1 VKAAVRSVTFNGGAM
16 ESRASSE
23 ALAETATDPAD
34 GPGAG
39 ADVRRLLLRA
49 FGTVGAVAGGALVV
63 ALALGGSWVLL
74 ALAAIGSTA
83 AGAALV
89 TTRRVAGVVAILEDD
104 RQTVR
109 QAYVQARLDARMD
122 TLTSLGNHRAF
133 QEELARQ
140 VAHAIRSELPL
151 SLVIIDLD
159 DLKKLNDTDGH
170 AAGDRLLVNVGRL
183 IRATLRTADRSFR
196 IGGDE
201 FALLLPATG
210 PEATFGVVRRL
221 LASATGGHPI
231 LREMPRFSF
240 SAGIS
245 TCPTPSADGN
255 RLMHH
260 ADAALYWAKRHGRT
274 DIQIFDPA
282 RHGTRGD
289 ERSAEELAAAVA
301 QVASQRALRAVF
313 QPIVSLASGYPVG
326 FEGLVRPAPDSGF
339 ADATALFTAAE
350 VADRIVELD
359 MAAIETIVSHLD
371 HLDTGLYLS
380 LNMSPRTLETE
391 QFQVGEL
398 VGILRRYGLAPA
410 QVVIEL
416 TEREAI
422 EDLSRLKANL
432 ERVRVAG
439 FRIAADDVGAGNA
452 GLRLLSEIR
461 FDVVKIDLSL
471 VQRGVLEES
480 SLAVLRGLRE
490 MARRSGAVVVAEGV
504 ETPEQLVAL
513 RRLGVGA
520 AQGYLLGR
528 ATARPV
534 TTPVDLDLIE
544 SMSDLDETALAS

>member
-1 VKAAVRSVTFNGGAM
+1 MRSVTFNGEAM
-16 ESRASSE
+16 ESPAPTEPR
-23 ALAETATDPAD
+23 AETAADPAD
-34 GPGAG
+34 ASGAG
-39 ADVRRLLLRA
+39 VDVRRLLLRA
-49 FGTVGAVAGGALVV
+49 FGTVGGFAGV
-63 ALALGGSWVLL
+63 ALLVAAALGGSWTLL
-74 ALAAIGSTA
+74 ALVAIAGTTA
-83 AGAALV
+83 VTAVV
-89 TTRRVAGVVAILEDD
+89 TTRRVGSVVAILEDD

-122 TLTSLGNHRAF
+122 TLTGLGNHRAF

-140 VAHAIRSELPL
+140 VADALRSERPL
-151 SLVIIDLD
+151 SLAIIDLD

-210 PEATFGVVRRL
+210 PEASFGVVRRL

-245 TCPTPSADGN
+245 TCPAPSADGA

-274 DIQIFDPA
+274 DIQAFDPA

-301 QVASQRALRAVF
+301 QVASRRALRPVF

-326 FEGLVRPAPDSGF
+326 FEGLVRPAPDCGF
-339 ADATALFTAAE
+339 ANATALFTAAE

-371 HLDTGLYLS
+371 HLDPGLYLS
-380 LNMSPRTLETE
+380 LNMSPRTLETD
-391 QFQVGEL
+391 QFQVGVL
-398 VGILRRYGLAPA
+398 VGILRRGGLEPA
-410 QVVIEL
+410 QVVVEL
-416 TEREAI
+416 TERETI
-422 EDLSRLKANL
+422 EDLTRLKANL
-432 ERVRVAG
+432 ERLRVAG

-461 FDVVKIDLSL
+461 FDIVKIDLSL

-513 RRLGVGA
+513 RRLGVA
-520 AQGYLLGR
+520 SAQGYLLGR
-528 ATARPV
+528 ATSRPV

-544 SMSDLDETALAS
+544 SMSNLDDASLAS

>member
-1 VKAAVRSVTFNGGAM
+1 MGLIRGNGRELGTPTARAIRATAARWFALLCVPWVVIAVLVA
-16 ESRASSE
+16 SRVSSSQLQM
-23 ALAETATDPAD
+23 A
-34 GPGAG
+34 
-39 ADVRRLLLRA
+39 
-49 FGTVGAVAGGALVV
+49 
-63 ALALGGSWVLL
+63 
-74 ALAAIGSTA
+74 ALAAAGSAAVITIGLY
-83 AGAALV
+83 GLGRLMREV
-89 TTRRVAGVVAILEDD
+89 D
-104 RQTVR
+104 RLDQER
-109 QAYVQARLDARMD
+109 HGLREAYDQARLDSLRD
-122 TLTSLGNHRAF
+122 GLTGLGNHRAF

-183 IRATLRTADRSFR
+183 IRSTLRTADRSFR

-245 TCPTPSADGN
+245 TCPTPSVDGN
-255 RLMHH
+255 RLMYH

-359 MAAIETIVSHLD
+359 MAAIEI
-371 HLDTGLYLS
+371 
-380 LNMSPRTLETE
+380 TLEA
-391 QFQVGEL
+391 L
-398 VGILRRYGLAPA
+398 
-410 QVVIEL
+410 
-416 TEREAI
+416 
-422 EDLSRLKANL
+422 L
-432 ERVRVAG
+432 ERVA
-439 FRIAADDVGAGNA
+439 
-452 GLRLLSEIR
+452 
-461 FDVVKIDLSL
+461 
-471 VQRGVLEES
+471 
-480 SLAVLRGLRE
+480 
-490 MARRSGAVVVAEGV
+490 
-504 ETPEQLVAL
+504 
-513 RRLGVGA
+513 
-520 AQGYLLGR
+520 
-528 ATARPV
+528 
-534 TTPVDLDLIE
+534 
-544 SMSDLDETALAS
+544 